1 MRVWRIARGCYAPLD
16 GEGARRVGGRWNSAG
31 RPLVYTAQ
39 TAALA
44 VLEVLVWTDP
54 ENVPEDLRLFEIEV
68 PDDASFTSVEPR
80 TLPADWT
87 EPGSPACIEVGDRW
101 LAAGESLALQVPSA
115 VLPEE
120 RNLLVNPRHP
130 EAVRVRVVDSRPFSF
145 DLRLLR

>member
-16 GEGARRVGGRWNSAG
+16 GEGARLNGGRWNSAG
-31 RPLVYTAQ
+31 RPVVYTAQ

-54 ENVPEDLRLFEIEV
+54 EDVPDDLRLFEIEL
-68 PDDASFTSVEPR
+68 PDGAAAEQVNAADLPR
-80 TLPADWT
+80 SWM
-87 EPGSPACIEVGDRW
+87 EPGSPECAAAGDRW
-101 LAAGESLALQVPSA
+101 LADAASLALAVPSA

-120 RNLLVNPRHP
+120 RNLLINPRHP
-130 EAVRVRVVDSRPFSF
+130 DAARVRVAESRPFAF

>member
-16 GEGARRVGGRWNSAG
+16 GEGARLNGGRWNSAG
-31 RPLVYTAQ
+31 RPVVYTAQ

-54 ENVPEDLRLFEIEV
+54 EDVPDDLRLFEIEL
-68 PDDASFTSVEPR
+68 PDGAAAEQVSAAGLPR
-80 TLPADWT
+80 SWM
-87 EPGSPACIEVGDRW
+87 EPGSPECAAAGDRW
-101 LAAGESLALQVPSA
+101 LAAAESLALAVPSA

-120 RNLLVNPRHP
+120 RNLLINPRHP
-130 EAVRVRVVDSRPFSF
+130 DAARVRVAESRPFAF

>member
-16 GEGARRVGGRWNSAG
+16 GEGARLNGGRWNSAG
-31 RPLVYTAQ
+31 RPVVYTAQ

-54 ENVPEDLRLFEIEV
+54 EDIPDDLRLFEIEL
-68 PDDASFTSVEPR
+68 PDDAAIDALETAV
-80 TLPADWT
+80 LPVNWT
-87 EPGSPACIEVGDRW
+87 EPGSPDCA
-101 LAAGESLALQVPSA
+101 AAGDAWLGAAASLALTVPSA

-120 RNLLVNPRHP
+120 RNLLINPRHP
-130 EAVRVRVVDSRPFSF
+130 DAARVRIAESRPFAF